1 MGFDPISERQPV
13 MEDRIYQIRITLNRT
28 KPAIWRKVAVP
39 ADISLGELH
48 EVIQVAMGWMDDHLH
63 QFILRNK
70 SVKLT
75 REELVRAFQKG
86 TPDPALFSRMRG
98 ERVFVPTTD
107 PMGGP
112 IDMDGEDEDDVTLAK
127 VCPKV
132 KSKILYEYDFG
143 DGWEHTIEVQKIT
156 EPAEDVS
163 YPLCLGGKLAG
174 PPEDC
179 GGVWGYY
186 DLLNAIADPDHEMH
200 EELSEWLGDEF
211 DPEAFDLDEVN
222 KIFAKWRRNG

>member
-1 MGFDPISERQPV
+1 
-13 MEDRIYQIRITLNRT
+13 MEDRIYQLRITLNRT
-28 KPAIWRKVAVP
+28 KPPIWRKVAVP

-48 EVIQVAMGWMDDHLH
+48 EVIQVAMGWMDGHLH

-70 SVKLT
+70 GLKLT
-75 REELVRAFQKG
+75 QEELIRVFQKG
-86 TPDPALFSRMRG
+86 TPDPTLFSRMRG
-98 ERVFVPTTD
+98 ERVFAPATD

-112 IDMDGEDEDDVTLAK
+112 IDMDGEDEDGVTLAE

-132 KSKILYEYDFG
+132 KSTLLYEYDFG
-143 DGWEHTIEVQKIT
+143 DGWEHTLEVKKIT
-156 EPAEDVS
+156 ERAEGVH
-163 YPLCLGGKLAG
+163 YPICLAGKLAG

-200 EELSEWLGDEF
+200 EELSEWLDDDF
-211 DPEAFDLDEVN
+211 DPEAFDRDEVN
-222 KIFAKWRRNG
+222 KIFARWASDE